1 MSANPKGLV
10 VNLASVVLAAG
21 LALPAGIG
29 CVLAAEQFSAG
40 QIIEALKP
48 PRVTRSLTLPADV
61 ARAAEEER
69 FVDGLRKRVTRSLT
83 TYEREKI
90 TAIAK
95 TRSSIDIPAINF
107 KFNSA
112 TIDTSDAKTM
122 SQVDELGKALA
133 DSQFKGATFLLAGH
147 TDAKGS
153 DTYNQGLSERRA
165 DAVRQFLSAKYNVE
179 PGKLLTVGYGK
190 TQLKNTANPLSE
202 ENRRVQVVNLM
213 ADK

>member
-1 MSANPKGLV
+1 MSANPKRLL
-10 VNLASVVLAAG
+10 VNLASVVLAAN

-29 CVLAAEQFSAG
+29 YVLAAEEISAG

-61 ARAAEEER
+61 ARAAEEAR
-69 FVDGLRKRVTRSLT
+69 FVDGLRNRVTRSLT

-107 KFNSA
+107 RFNAA
-112 TIDTSDAKTM
+112 TIDTNDAKTM
-122 SQVDELGKALA
+122 TQLDQLATALA
-133 DSQFKGATFLLAGH
+133 HPQMKGATVLLAGH

-165 DAVRQFLSAKYNVE
+165 EAVRQFLSANYNIE
-179 PGKLLTVGYGK
+179 RGTLLTVGHGK
-190 TQLKNTANPLSE
+190 TQLKNTANPFAD
-202 ENRRVQVVNLM
+202 ENRRVQVVNMM